1 MIYTTCI
8 SINDALFFDLFD
20 EIEFKYLKGIFTGD
34 DDYDEHIIPVIIKI
48 TPHECDCCANAK
60 MDYEIEG
67 IIFTRSFMYRK
78 SYPIGL
84 KLEQIFEFADTE
96 YDSEDEDVYED
107 VEEEEEPTSVMD
119 LRQPI

>member
-8 SINDALFFDLFD
+8 SIKDALFFNLFD
-20 EIEFKYLKGIFTGD
+20 EIEFKYLKDILTGD
-34 DDYDEHIIPVIIKI
+34 DDYDEHIIPVTIKI
-48 TPHECDCCANAK
+48 TSHECDCCANAK

-78 SYPIGL
+78 SFPIGI

-96 YDSEDEDVYED
+96 YDSDEDVYEE

-119 LRQPI
+119 LKFLE

>member
-20 EIEFKYLKGIFTGD
+20 DIEFKYLKGIFTGD

-96 YDSEDEDVYED
+96 YDSDDEDVYE
-107 VEEEEEPTSVMD
+107 EEEEEPTSVMD
-119 LRQPI
+119 LKQPI

>member
-20 EIEFKYLKGIFTGD
+20 DIEFKYLKGIFTGD

-67 IIFTRSFMYRK
+67 INYTRSFMYRK

-84 KLEQIFEFADTE
+84 KLEQIFEFADME
-96 YDSEDEDVYED
+96 YDSDEEDEEED
-107 VEEEEEPTSVMD
+107 GDGEPTSVMD
-119 LRQPI
+119 LKFLE

>member
-8 SINDALFFDLFD
+8 SINDALFFDLFE
-20 EIEFKYLKGIFTGD
+20 EIEFKYLKDIFTGD

-84 KLEQIFEFADTE
+84 KLEQIFEFADME
-96 YDSEDEDVYED
+96 YYSDDEDVYED
-107 VEEEEEPTSVMD
+107 IEEEEEPTSVMD
-119 LRQPI
+119 LKFLE